1 MTQDSSGQTPELQQ
15 TLASEFSLEGHG
27 LHTGKPSHITVMPA
41 AADTGIVFRRLDLEG
56 QPTINA
62 DVSLVSG
69 VDWQTVI
76 GTGEC
81 VVRTVEHLLAAVAAH
96 RLDNLEIQM
105 DGPEPPALDGSA
117 TGWCAAINSA
127 GIQAQDLP
135 ARELVVHETITVVEG
150 ASRYV
155 VLPADEYRVSA
166 RIAFDHPAIGEQY
179 AGATINP
186 ASFTEM
192 LAPAR
197 TFGLDSWAESLRA
210 RGLALGSTPD
220 NTIILPD
227 DMQGPP
233 ADLRF
238 PDEFVRHKLL
248 DMVGDLA
255 LVGVRLRAH
264 VVAERPGH
272 RGNVAV
278 ARRLQRLLG
287 RAADGTPALD
297 IAAIIEHLPHRYPF
311 LLVDR
316 VLEIEPGKRI
326 LAVKNVTINEPF
338 FEGHFPGHPIMPGVL
353 IVEAMAQAGGLL
365 LLNLLN
371 STTQVVYFLA
381 LDDVRFRRPVRPG
394 DQMELEVEIIQ
405 TRSNVFKMRGVSR
418 VGGEVVAEGTM
429 MARFMDR

>member
-1 MTQDSSGQTPELQQ
+1 MTQDQSGPTPELQQ
-15 TLASEFSLEGHG
+15 TLASEFSLEGRG
-27 LHTGKPSHITVMPA
+27 LHTGEPARVTVMPA
-41 AADTGIVFRRLDLEG
+41 PEGTGIVFHRVDLEG
-56 QPTINA
+56 QRTIDA

-96 RLDNLEIQM
+96 RLDNLEIHL

-117 TGWCAAINSA
+117 SRWCEAIRNA
-127 GIQAQDLP
+127 GVRLQESP
-135 ARELVVHETITVVEG
+135 ARELVVHEIITIDEG

-155 VLPADEYRVSA
+155 VVPADEYRVSA
-166 RIAFDHPAIGEQY
+166 RIVFDHSAIGEQY
-179 AGATINP
+179 AGATVSP

-197 TFGLDSWAESLRA
+197 TFGLESWAESLRA
-210 RGLALGSTPD
+210 RGLARGSTPD

-227 DMQGPP
+227 GMLGPP
-233 ADLRF
+233 ENLRF

-255 LVGVRLRAH
+255 LVGARLRAH
-264 VVAERPGH
+264 VIAERPGH

-278 ARRLQRLLG
+278 ARRLQHMLSRPT
-287 RAADGTPALD
+287 DGTPALD
-297 IAAIIEHLPHRYPF
+297 IGAIIDHLPHRYPF

-316 VLEIEPGKRI
+316 VLEIEPEKRI
-326 LAVKNVTINEPF
+326 LAIKNVTINEPF
-338 FEGHFPGHPIMPGVL
+338 FQGHFPGHPIMPGVL

-365 LLNLLN
+365 LLNLL
-371 STTQVVYFLA
+371 SSSTQVVYFLG
-381 LDDVRFRRPVRPG
+381 LDDVRFRRPVLPG
-394 DQMELEVEIIQ
+394 DQLELEVEITQ
-405 TRSNVFKMRGVSR
+405 MRSNVFKMRGVSR
-418 VGGEVVAEGTM
+418 VGGEVVAEGNM
-429 MARFMDR
+429 MARFIDR